1 MKQVAFYTFGCKLN
15 QYETAILSE
24 LFIKHEYEVVNFSKS
39 ADIYIIN
46 SCSVTNKADYKAR
59 EFIRKARKNNPNA
72 IFIIIGCSVENYPE
86 KFDKLD
92 FIDYLIG
99 TGDKL
104 QFFLKNIETLQKN
117 TPTVFVNKH
126 KPEFNNPGDFALS
139 KFLNHTRAFLKIQ
152 DGCDYACTY
161 CAVRLARGRSRSK
174 PVSNVIEEI
183 NNLISNG
190 YKEIVLTGV
199 NLGLYGL
206 DLNQKLNFAEL
217 LKIILSKTDLKRL
230 RISSIDPEDVNDNLI
245 GIFNKF
251 PDRLCRH
258 LHISMQSLSDKILV
272 SMKRRNSVNDIIN
285 LSAKLKKEIPEINI
299 GGDIIIG
306 FPGETENLFLETLN
320 TLKNIDINYLH
331 IFPYSRREKTIAAD
345 LPDQVNGEEKIRR
358 VKILRK
364 LNQEKKD
371 NFSTRFTN
379 FKLNFL
385 IENRLS
391 KSGNLIGISDN
402 YLSVEFNSTNKEYFN
417 QVVEGAII
425 SINPLKGKLFS
436 H

>member
-15 QYETAILSE
+15 QYETAVLSE

-39 ADIYIIN
+39 SDIYIIN

-59 EFIRKARKNNPNA
+59 EFIRKARKNNPDA

-104 QFFLKNIETLQKN
+104 QFFLENIETLQKN
-117 TPTVFVNKH
+117 SSTVFINKH
-126 KPEFNNPGDFALS
+126 EPEFNKPEDFALS

-152 DGCDYACTY
+152 DGCNYACTY
-161 CAVRLARGRSRSK
+161 CAVRLARGMSRSK
-174 PVSNVIEEI
+174 PVSNIIEEI

-217 LKIILSKTDLKRL
+217 LKVILSKTDIKRL
-230 RISSIDPEDVNDNLI
+230 RISSIDPEDVNDDLI
-245 GIFNKF
+245 EIFKKF

-258 LHISMQSLSDKILV
+258 LHISIQSLSDKILV

-285 LSAKLKKEIPEINI
+285 LIAKLKKESPEINI
-299 GGDIIIG
+299 GGDIIVG
-306 FPGETENLFLETLN
+306 FPGETEELFLKTLN

-371 NFSTRFTN
+371 NFSNRFTN

-417 QVVEGAII
+417 QVVEGVII